1 MKRIAALL
9 TVYIRC
15 DTTLRCLRELEK
27 QKLPQGFIVDI
38 YLTDDGCTDGTP
50 QRVASE
56 YPHVHIIKGNGN
68 LYWNRGMLRHGKYL
82 QIISIMIII
91 YGLMM
96 TQFLYLML
104 LRYY

>member
-9 TVYIRC
+9 TVYNRC

-50 QRVASE
+50 QRVASDILM
-56 YPHVHIIKGNGN
+56 Y
-68 LYWNRGMLRHGKYL
+68 
-82 QIISIMIII
+82 ISLKEMVICTGIEEC
-91 YGLMM
+91 
-96 TQFLYLML
+96 
-104 LRYY
+104 